1 MTKVVALT
9 GGIGS
14 GKSAVA
20 KLFESKGATIVDA
33 DILAREVVKPGSPGL
48 RAIVEQ
54 FSPDLVLADGSLNRP
69 LLASIIFSDPSKR
82 ELLESI
88 IHPLIR
94 ERWLTELEKLRAA
107 HTPIVVYVIPLLF
120 ESNRVMP
127 ELGTIVLVT
136 APHETRIKRIMDR
149 DGFTREMAE
158 LRMSAQLPD
167 SEKISKS
174 DYVIA
179 NDATLLDLEQ
189 RVGEIWSELT
199 RG

>member
-1 MTKVVALT
+1 
-9 GGIGS
+9 
-14 GKSAVA
+14 
-20 KLFESKGATIVDA
+20 
-33 DILAREVVKPGSPGL
+33 
-48 RAIVEQ
+48 
-54 FSPDLVLADGSLNRP
+54 
-69 LLASIIFSDPSKR
+69 
-82 ELLESI
+82 
-88 IHPLIR
+88 
-94 ERWLTELEKLRAA
+94 
-107 HTPIVVYVIPLLF
+107 
-120 ESNRVMP
+120 MP